1 MEITNKNIFRKK
13 ANEKFGFTEKVDVEF
28 FFTTRGSNG
37 KGSRVYK

>member
-28 FFTTRGSNG
+28 FFR
-37 KGSRVYK
+37 

>member
-28 FFTTRGSNG
+28 FFC
-37 KGSRVYK
+37 